1 MTRVGLVLGAG
12 GLVGQAYHAGVL
24 AALETDL
31 GWDART
37 ADVIV
42 GTSAGSVTG
51 TALRMGLSATDLA
64 AWATDVEPSPEGS
77 PLIEA
82 FSSEPPD
89 FPPFDLAGLFT
100 GWRFPAVAL
109 LRRMA
114 RKPWAMR
121 PSVVA
126 STLLPAGSWDVSS
139 HAATWNDLLG
149 DDWPDGL
156 LICAARRIDGRR
168 VVFGGPRAPDAPLSQ
183 AVAASCA
190 IPGYFAPVR
199 IGRREY
205 LDGGVHSSTN
215 ADVLRS
221 EGIDVAVVVAPMSA
235 AHGRSRTPD
244 AAVRWTVHRRLE
256 HEVRRL
262 RNAGVHVVRFEP
274 RAPTLRAMGLN
285 AMSDDRGPAVVRSAY
300 FEAAARIA
308 EPRIRRRLEALAHR
322 RRAA

>member
-51 TALRMGLSATDLA
+51 TALRMGLGATDLA
-64 AWATDVEPSPEGS
+64 AWAAGVEPSPEGS
-77 PLIEA
+77 ALVEA
-82 FSSEPPD
+82 FAAEPPD
-89 FPPFDLAGLFT
+89 FPPFDLSGLLT
-100 GWRFPAVAL
+100 GWRLPAVAL
-109 LRRMA
+109 LRRIA
-114 RKPWAMR
+114 RRPWATR

-126 STLLPAGSWDVSS
+126 STLLPAGTWDVAS
-139 HAATWNDLLG
+139 HAATWDDLLG
-149 DDWPDGL
+149 EEWPAGL
-156 LICAARRIDGRR
+156 RICAARRIDGRR
-168 VVFGGPRAPDAPLSQ
+168 VVFGSPRAPEAPLSQ

-215 ADVLRS
+215 ADVLRD
-221 EGIDVAVVVAPMSA
+221 EGIDVAVVVAPMSS
-235 AHGRSRTPD
+235 AHGRSASPD
-244 AAVRWTVHRRLE
+244 VAFRYSVHRRLE

-262 RNAGVHVVRFEP
+262 RHAGTEVVRIEP
-274 RAPTLRAMGLN
+274 RAGALRAMGHN
-285 AMSDDRGPAVVRSAY
+285 AMADDRGPAVVRAAF
-300 FEAAARIA
+300 FEAAERIA
-308 EPRIRRRLEALAHR
+308 EPRIRHRLEPLTR
-322 RRAA
+322 RPRAA